1 MIPFHRPEDVERAL
15 PRVRAH
21 LAANGVLAYPTETVY
36 GLGTAPRADA
46 LRELVR
52 LKGRS
57 PDKPF
62 LLLISGRRMAEE
74 HGLVFSPSADTL
86 ANAYWPGPLTLV
98 LPGGEGRLPDELRG
112 PEGGIA
118 VRHTG
123 HALIAA
129 LVAGLGI
136 PITSTSANRPGSL
149 PSPGPDRITEVFAKE
164 IAAGRLLLLDGGVL
178 GNVPPSTIV
187 DCTQPIPRMVREG
200 ALPRSELRRAV
211 GRLAP

>member
-1 MIPFHRPEDVERAL
+1 MIPLHRPEDVARAL
-15 PRVRAH
+15 PRVREH
-21 LAANGVLAYPTETVY
+21 LATNGVLAYPTETVY

-46 LRELVR
+46 IQELIR

-57 PDKPF
+57 PGKPF
-62 LLLISGRRMAEE
+62 LLLVSGRRMAEE

-86 ANAYWPGPLTLV
+86 ANTYWPGPLTLV

-118 VRHTG
+118 VRYTG
-123 HALIAA
+123 HVLVAA
-129 LVAGLGI
+129 LVAGLGM

-149 PSPGPDRITEVFAKE
+149 PSPGPDRIAEVFRQE
-164 IAAGRLLLLDGGVL
+164 IGEGRLLLLDGGVL

-187 DCTQPIPRMVREG
+187 DCTQPLSRMVREG
-200 ALPRSELRRAV
+200 AIPRAELRRTV